1 MILTRHEALG
11 VTLCNVLLIRWD
23 FQHPVGQQMS
33 SLRLVLLS
41 VQVAMAIGVILPLIF
56 HSLLNRYWMGLP
68 PLTPPVTKR
77 EDLPKMT
84 VVLPVW
90 NEALVIEGK
99 LADIAAQD
107 YPDGKL
113 DLLVIDSASTDD
125 TLKLTRKWLAEHPD
139 AFAGKVQI
147 IEMLAR
153 LGKSAAVVRA
163 LEELSDDCE
172 VVVFSDAECRISAG
186 SLLRIGRW
194 FTDPAIGAVCGC
206 LSSGNPAEGDSPAGG
221 GGSAVGDEASYREIY
236 HWFREGESRR
246 FSTPILEGSIAAY
259 RREALPATG
268 IVTGANA
275 DDSQMGMLVTSSGL
289 RAILDP
295 QITFGEPAVTDA
307 VEERERK
314 VRRAQGLVRHFWRSR
329 KVWFRSSNGWGT
341 IVGLNGFIHVILPW
355 MVLLGVLAGVGHI
368 LDVILA
374 GWFVASP
381 TLLDRVMLLVD
392 AVVMLLL
399 AAGLAG
405 LRFRLAST
413 TIAFVSHIGM
423 LLEAQVRLMR
433 GQSMHMWSPAMS
445 VRRKVAELEY
455 DAEK

>member
-1 MILTRHEALG
+1 
-11 VTLCNVLLIRWD
+11 
-23 FQHPVGQQMS
+23 
-33 SLRLVLLS
+33 
-41 VQVAMAIGVILPLIF
+41 
-56 HSLLNRYWMGLP
+56 
-68 PLTPPVTKR
+68 
-77 EDLPKMT
+77 
-84 VVLPVW
+84 
-90 NEALVIEGK
+90 
-99 LADIAAQD
+99 
-107 YPDGKL
+107 
-113 DLLVIDSASTDD
+113 
-125 TLKLTRKWLAEHPD
+125 
-139 AFAGKVQI
+139 
-147 IEMLAR
+147 
-153 LGKSAAVVRA
+153 
-163 LEELSDDCE
+163 
-172 VVVFSDAECRISAG
+172 
-186 SLLRIGRW
+186 
-194 FTDPAIGAVCGC
+194 
-206 LSSGNPAEGDSPAGG
+206 
-221 GGSAVGDEASYREIY
+221 
-236 HWFREGESRR
+236 
-246 FSTPILEGSIAAY
+246 
-259 RREALPATG
+259 
-268 IVTGANA
+268 
-275 DDSQMGMLVTSSGL
+275 MGMLVTSSGL

-295 QITFGEPAVTDA
+295 QITFDEPAVTDA

-355 MVLLGVLAGVGHI
+355 MVLLGILAGVGHI
-368 LDVILA
+368 LDVILV

-445 VRRKVAELEY
+445 VRRKVAEQES